1 MASKVIIITVLSVF
15 IAYQLVDQFDS
26 ETVRGKN
33 VIITGGSSGI
43 GEQLAYH
50 YARLGANIVIT
61 ARTEQKLQQ
70 VIEKCKEIGTE
81 NGKYHFVSLDMM
93 DKEAPL
99 QLVKYAES
107 VLGGIDYLVLNHIL
121 SYDIGRWVGSKQ
133 NFTTLERTFTVNFN
147 AYVSIA
153 SHALRH
159 LEASRGSIIVM
170 SSIMGKFPQVFA
182 APYSASKFALQ
193 VSICSGIGTC
203 VHKEAFPKKA
213 TFTKGGITH
222 GILFRSRRC
231 FAIGGR
237 GDLEINALSCLFRR
251 CFLMWSLNQI

>member
-1 MASKVIIITVLSVF
+1 MLSISVF
-15 IAYQLVDQFDS
+15 IAYHLVDQFDP
-26 ETVRGKN
+26 ETIRGKN
-33 VIITGGSSGI
+33 VIITGASTGI

-50 YARLGANIVIT
+50 YAGLGANIVIT
-61 ARTEQKLQQ
+61 ARREQQLQQ
-70 VIEKCKEIGTE
+70 VIEKCIEIGPQ
-81 NGKYHFVSLDMM
+81 NGKYYYVSFDMM

-99 QLVKYAES
+99 KLVQYAES

-121 SYDIGRWVGSKQ
+121 SYDIGKWVGSKQ
-133 NFTTLERTFTVNFN
+133 NFTTLERTFSVNFN

-193 VSICSGIGTC
+193 VSIDI
-203 VHKEAFPKKA
+203 
-213 TFTKGGITH
+213 
-222 GILFRSRRC
+222 
-231 FAIGGR
+231 
-237 GDLEINALSCLFRR
+237 
-251 CFLMWSLNQI
+251 FLLAHDIV